1 MSELPHHDYVADPR
15 MADEAADVLAACGLR
30 EAPFVESTEQTRDD
44 FFFPSQQHLRA
55 LGFIG
60 QLLWSRANLAVLTSE
75 PGMGKTLLI
84 QRLLSD
90 LDERV
95 LIAHVQALAADGP
108 AEFLLAVLE
117 QFGMEL
123 EAGDRSDRRR
133 LLARFLGHQFSQNR
147 LCLLVVEG
155 VQLLKPTVLEE
166 LRQIGELSVEGRRI
180 VKLLLL
186 GAPSLQ
192 HVIDS
197 PRMESLCDGRAP
209 RLTIESLSEDQVA
222 AYVGHRLRAAG
233 SFDPDHLIPPT
244 LMPAIH
250 RYTAGRPQLI
260 NRLCNEALACAVATG
275 AVRVSEASLQAA
287 AATLRLRPQHTLQVI
302 DSASQPAL
310 PGSMPHGQLPPVE
323 QAMLIITIQG
333 GADGVVPLHASR
345 ILIGR
350 GETADVRID
359 SAFISR
365 YHALIVREPATQPG
379 AAGSPDVLDAQP
391 ARDVLIDLGSTNGLL
406 VNGKRAVRH
415 TLKHRDLIQVGH
427 ARITY
432 LNPSLAPPLER
443 DPSETVSFG
452 RPSANDEGGDAGQA
466 ILAFG
471 RFNEAS

>member
-1 MSELPHHDYVADPR
+1 MTELSHRYVADPL
-15 MADEAADVLAACGLR
+15 ADSQVADDAADVLAACGLR
-30 EAPFVESTEQTRDD
+30 EQPFAGGELSRDE

-75 PGMGKTLLI
+75 PGMGKSLLI
-84 QRLLSD
+84 QRLVSD

-95 LIAHVQALAADGP
+95 LIAHVQASASDGP
-108 AEFLLAVLE
+108 QEFLRSVLVK
-117 QFGMEL
+117 FGMEL
-123 EAGDRSDRRR
+123 DDADRSDRRR
-133 LLARFLGHQFSQNR
+133 LLTRFLTHQFSQNR

-155 VQLLKPTVLEE
+155 VQSLKPAVLEE
-166 LRQIGELSVEGRRI
+166 LRLLGESSVEGRRI

-186 GAPSLQ
+186 GTPSLV

-197 PRMESLCDGRAP
+197 PRMESLCEGRAP
-209 RLTIESLSEDQVA
+209 RLTIDSFSEDQVA
-222 AYVGHRLRAAG
+222 AYVVHRLRAAG
-233 SFDPDHLIPPT
+233 SFNADQLIPPT
-244 LMPAIH
+244 LMTAIH
-250 RYTAGRPQLI
+250 RYSAGRPRLI
-260 NRLCNEALACAVATG
+260 NRLCDEALSCSVAAGEVHVT
-275 AVRVSEASLQAA
+275 EAALHIAA
-287 AATLRLRPQHTLQVI
+287 GRLLLRPTPTAEAMSTATMNTVTQSTVTMSSG
-302 DSASQPAL
+302 D
-310 PGSMPHGQLPPVE
+310 LPPVE
-323 QAMLIITIQG
+323 QALLIITIQG

-365 YHALIVREPATQPG
+365 YHALIVREPAT
-379 AAGSPDVLDAQP
+379 PDDAVEQLP

-406 VNGKRAVRH
+406 VNGKRAIRH

-452 RPSANDEGGDAGQA
+452 RPGVEVDADQA
-466 ILAFG
+466 LLAFG
-471 RFNEAS
+471 RFSEAS